1 MLPSIYVKSPLPF
14 EEGVHGNPG
23 SCEQFPL
30 PFNSGPALPV
40 PFFGRTIRTAVED
53 AIDFSSMTN
62 NAAATGMF
70 AASLEGPERSFPE
83 LAGDAP
89 RSHLRL

>member
-1 MLPSIYVKSPLPF
+1 MGTLGVVSHSLFPST
-14 EEGVHGNPG
+14 
-23 SCEQFPL
+23 
-30 PFNSGPALPV
+30 PV
-40 PFFGRTIRTAVED
+40 PHSLCPFFGRRIRTAVED

-62 NAAATGMF
+62 NAAATGML